1 MTQDGHCPPNWV
13 FAVLHMP
20 FGVCNGFFTITLG
33 FLLAHAGVSTQ
44 AIAGIVAL
52 CLFPF
57 TWSVVWAPVVDFT
70 LSYRA
75 WYVIGTAATGLGIAL
90 AGLLPARGSS
100 LLLLDILAF
109 ATSLASTF
117 TSQVT
122 AAFAVHAEE
131 GKKGDA
137 AGWFMAGSI
146 GGIGLGGG
154 LGLWLAHHVAQL
166 PWLAGL
172 VLSLLCLSCCGA
184 LVMVREPAHA
194 HRAPRLLSTIGN
206 IWRDVLGLARSRTGI
221 LAFVLL
227 LLPMGTGAASNLWS
241 AVAGDWKAGADLVAL
256 ATGVAGGAVSAIG
269 ALAMGRL
276 CDRFGAKNSY
286 LVGAAVMGG
295 IALAMAAAPR
305 TPAMFA
311 VFTLAYALSN
321 GAMYASFAAVMLE
334 AIGTAC
340 AATKA
345 PLMTCLTNIPI
356 LAITLSDGQAQ
367 TMFGSGGMLVSEA
380 AISFAAIA
388 VFVGF
393 AAMTRARPALAV
405 S

>member
-1 MTQDGHCPPNWV
+1 MTQDRHCPPNWV

-20 FGVCNGFFTITLG
+20 YGVCNGFFTITLG

-44 AIAGIVAL
+44 AIAGIVGL
-52 CLFPF
+52 CLFPL
-57 TWSVVWAPVVDFT
+57 TWSVVWAPMVDFT

-90 AGLLPARGSS
+90 AGLLPPRGSS
-100 LLLLDILAF
+100 LLILDILAF
-109 ATSLASTF
+109 ATAVASTF

-154 LGLWLAHHVAQL
+154 LGLWLAHHVTQL

-172 VLSLLCLSCCGA
+172 VLGLLCLSGCGA

-194 HRAPRLLSTIGN
+194 HRAPRLLFTIGN
-206 IWRDVLGLARSRTGI
+206 IWRDVLDLARSRTGV

-256 ATGVAGGAVSAIG
+256 ATGVAGGGFSVIG

-276 CDRFGAKNSY
+276 CDRFGAKTSY
-286 LVGAAVMGG
+286 IVGAAAMGVVL
-295 IALAMAAAPR
+295 LAMAAAPR
-305 TPAMFA
+305 SPAMFA

-321 GAMYASFAAVMLE
+321 GAMYASFGAVMLE

-345 PLMTCLTNIPI
+345 PIMTCLTNIPI

-367 TMFGSGGMLVSEA
+367 TMFGSGGMLLSEA
-380 AISFAAIA
+380 VISFAAIA
-388 VFVGF
+388 VFIGF
-393 AAMTRARPALAV
+393 AAFTRPRPALAM